1 MILVQK
7 QLLMVWNCDILFVYS
22 LVSVSGKFFVL
33 KMKFWGTTKRRTGV
47 GHDRVPIQLILR
59 PRVKF

>member
-1 MILVQK
+1 MILVKK

-47 GHDRVPIQLILR
+47 GHDRVPIQLILK